1 MRKKFY
7 MIANPKGGSQNVME
21 IISRIKPI
29 FEQADT
35 ELMIHETSWSRH
47 ANEIAQ
53 KMNFDD
59 YSGLL
64 TVGGDGTAH
73 EAINGLMNRSDGK
86 KIPLGLI
93 PGGSGNS
100 FLYGLGCHDPV
111 NAVNRILNGNTM
123 LIDVAEMS
131 MENKILYSFNI
142 IGWGLITAIAHTSEN
157 FRWWPKQRYN
167 ISTVIELIRLKA
179 RATRLIIDD
188 IEIDGQISFLI
199 ACNTPYTGVG
209 MKMAPRARL
218 DDGKIDLIVVK
229 KATRLQMLKL
239 FPKVFDGSHIES
251 ELVEYYQAKTFEL
264 IPEQDDLLD
273 VDGELTG
280 STPFKVSMKSKAIK
294 IFI

>member
-1 MRKKFY
+1 

-21 IISRIKPI
+21 IISNIKPI
-29 FEQADT
+29 FENADA

-53 KMNFDD
+53 NMNFDD
-59 YSGLL
+59 YSGLI

-100 FLYGLGCHDPV
+100 FLYGLDCHDPID
-111 NAVNRILNGNTM
+111 AVNRILNGNTV
-123 LIDVAEMS
+123 LIDVAKMT
-131 MENKILYSFNI
+131 MENEIIYSFNI
-142 IGWGLITAIAHTSEN
+142 IGWGLITAIARTSEPL
-157 FRWWPKQRYN
+157 RWWPKQRYN
-167 ISTVIELIRLKA
+167 IATVIELIRMSALTTK
-179 RATRLIIDD
+179 LIVDGE
-188 IEIDGQISFLI
+188 EIDGQISFLI

-209 MKMAPRARL
+209 MKMAPRAKL

-229 KATRLQMLKL
+229 GATRIQMLKL

-251 ELVEYYQAKTFEL
+251 NLVDYYQAKTFEL
-264 IPEQDDLLD
+264 IPEHDDLLD
-273 VDGELTG
+273 IDGELTG
-280 STPFKVSMKSKAIK
+280 TTPFKVEMISKAIN